1 MKMTYEEL
9 NVVLEKHKLWLDG
22 DPGGKRANLAFK
34 DLSGATLSGANLKMA
49 NFYGANLSRANLIR
63 TNLFGAN
70 LSRANLSRVNLSR
83 ANLSVASL
91 FRANLSYANLCGA
104 KFYKSDLRKAVLD
117 DVITDEGTSFFH
129 LRCPRKSQF
138 IAWKKAISGNK
149 LVIIKLLVPEDALRS
164 SATTRKCRVSKATV
178 LEIQNLDGTPAQ
190 VQEARSNYDYDFI
203 YRTGETVEVKDFD
216 TDRWNECAPG
226 IHCFVAC
233 QEAVDYNL

>member
-9 NVVLEKHKLWLDG
+9 NAVLEKHKLWLDG

-34 DLSGATLSGANLKMA
+34 DLSGATLSGANLIGA
-49 NFYGANLSRANLIR
+49 NLCWANLSGVDLSGANLCEANLSRANLSGANLSRANLSR
-63 TNLFGAN
+63 ANLFGAN

-83 ANLSVASL
+83 ANLSMASL

-178 LEIQNLDGTPAQ
+178 LDIQNLDGTPAR
-190 VQEARSNYDYDFI
+190 VQ
-203 YRTGETVEVKDFD
+203 
-216 TDRWNECAPG
+216 
-226 IHCFVAC
+226 
-233 QEAVDYNL
+233 